1 MTSKQV
7 TKNSKT
13 SEDKPSRR
21 RTTKEEAPVV
31 ETESAPLQEK
41 KAKRV
46 RKPKESA
53 PVEES
58 VKIVP
63 ETVADVSEAVVEDV
77 VEAVV
82 EAVVE
87 DVVESSEDKKSE
99 GRRTVTR
106 DSVEADFESLVSQLL
121 AESDAL
127 KVSGKDSKT
136 VRLLRQIAK
145 RVRQLKTDS
154 ARVSKQKTRTTR
166 PSNTSSGFMKA
177 VKISKE
183 MSKFTNWNPEELYT
197 RVAVTKELCQYI
209 KEHDLQ
215 NPEDRRQILPD
226 EKLAKLL
233 AYDGK
238 KDKPL
243 TYYYLQ
249 QKIQPHFVSSIS
261 TLN

>member
-21 RTTKEEAPVV
+21 RATKEEAPVV
-31 ETESAPLQEK
+31 VTESAPVEEK
-41 KAKRV
+41 KAKRA

-53 PVEES
+53 PVEEA

-63 ETVADVSEAVVEDV
+63 ETIEEVVETV
-77 VEAVV
+77 VETV
-82 EAVVE
+82 
-87 DVVESSEDKKSE
+87 VVESSEEKKSE
-99 GRRTVTR
+99 GRRVVTR
-106 DSVEADFESLVSQLL
+106 ESVDTDFDSLVSQLL
-121 AESDAL
+121 ADSDAL
-127 KVSGKDSKT
+127 KETGKDSKT

-183 MSKFTNWNPEELYT
+183 MAKFTNWNHEELYT

-209 KEHDLQ
+209 KENDLQ

-249 QKIQPHFVSSIS
+249 QKIQPHFVQ
-261 TLN
+261 